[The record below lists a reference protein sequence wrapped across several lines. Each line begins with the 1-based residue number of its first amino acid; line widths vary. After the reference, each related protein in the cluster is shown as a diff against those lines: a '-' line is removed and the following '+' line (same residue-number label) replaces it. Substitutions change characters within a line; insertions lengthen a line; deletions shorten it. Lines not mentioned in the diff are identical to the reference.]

1 MIVTGPAREL
11 HITKALEE
19 QKQRPGGGEFTNL
32 FFRGKRELF
41 PVIELPLSVPVLNAR
56 SFRIAPLLE
65 DHPKRDL
72 IEQDPESD
80 EAQGVVAELVR
91 TAHRYKEGLK
101 ESLHVDGQD
110 QPGVITRSG
119 KLINGNSRCVLL
131 RELVHD
137 GTIHASSVIRVA
149 VLPADTD
156 NSEELGLESTLQ
168 QQKDFKDDYNL
179 VSRLM
184 MLQRLSESGMSDQ
197 AIAAQ
202 QRTKGGPKR
211 VKELREVLVLMGR
224 ARLLPTEHLPLSAFV
239 KDEDQQE
246 NWLGLRLK
254 VQEIEG
260 FKGRDAADAFIRE
273 WLIAYF
279 TGHDSVHQL
288 RNATEGWTK
297 RDLLPHLAE
306 AGSEGELL
314 HDMVTTSTATNRSLR
329 PPLRR
334 RSCSISPLSRPRI
347 RHASSRCTTE
357 QSAPGKSYRRSF
369 IRPRPRGL
377 AMQLSARRMPTD
389 LHALSPRRMRRR
401 SPFVLW
407 LRRSRTSSTTASS
420 RTKRMT
426 SAPRSTSSSRGSTK
440 PSNLSARSRR
450 VVRAREPTRDRR
462 HPRAARPGAAAC
474 RHPRRQH

>member
-1 MIVTGPAREL
+1 
-11 HITKALEE
+11 
-19 QKQRPGGGEFTNL
+19 
-32 FFRGKRELF
+32 
-41 PVIELPLSVPVLNAR
+41 
-56 SFRIAPLLE
+56 
-65 DHPKRDL
+65 
-72 IEQDPESD
+72 
-80 EAQGVVAELVR
+80 
-91 TAHRYKEGLK
+91 
-101 ESLHVDGQD
+101 
-110 QPGVITRSG
+110 
-119 KLINGNSRCVLL
+119 
-131 RELVHD
+131 VHD

-314 HDMVTTSTATNRSLR
+314 HDMVTTSDASTGENSASEVPTPAEPSGLDLLDIDGDEPVTEAPAPAQKLLDLAAQSAQDSTREFTLHDGTVRTGQELQKILHKTAAEGLSDAAQRKKDANRLTRPQSSADAAAQSLR
-329 PPLRR
+329 ALVEALEDVVDDSEFADKADDLRTTLDLIQSR
-334 RSCSISPLSRPRI
+334 LDEAVELVGTISESG
-347 RHASSRCTTE
+347 AGE
-357 QSAPGKSYRRSF
+357 G
-369 IRPRPRGL
+369 
-377 AMQLSARRMPTD
+377 TD
-389 LHALSPRRMRRR
+389 A
-401 SPFVLW
+401 
-407 LRRSRTSSTTASS
+407 
-420 RTKRMT
+420 
-426 SAPRSTSSSRGSTK
+426 
-440 PSNLSARSRR
+440 
-450 VVRAREPTRDRR
+450 
-462 HPRAARPGAAAC
+462 
-474 RHPRRQH
+474 